1 MITLSSRQIKKMSP
15 DPGTYFRGLQYHRR
29 GAVESLRFDEHENC
43 FEALVEG
50 TEQYRI
56 RVRFDGAHS
65 ITASCNCYAFA
76 HYDGFCKHIIAVLLA
91 ISGGLPQSLFKT
103 AAEKQ
108 VEQLLDRYAEKMGG
122 AEKRAEVRLDLLIRF
137 ADARYYGGSPQYSA
151 AFKIGTSRKY
161 VVKSVDK
168 LISAIARQRPLHFGK
183 QFTYNPAAHFFSPDS
198 RQVIDFL
205 TRIYEVETENSSPGL
220 LKGREVALSEELF
233 RRLLLET
240 KGFPFTLEV
249 DRRSIGE
256 VIVTETELPLQ
267 FSLKESPEG
276 LLLKLEEAGRIKP
289 LTKQGDLVLFEDKIY
304 HLSATSQ
311 KDLLPLLRATQ
322 QEEGGNLQIKA
333 KQQQRFFS
341 GLYPHI
347 EKRAALTVSPSLKE
361 RLYRPSAEARIFL
374 DFEGGEVMAKL
385 EFVYGELVV
394 DPFAPEELSA
404 EDESGELILIRDAAA
419 EQQVMRFFEEAE
431 FTVRGRLMHLH
442 RDEDIWNFVSEVVP
456 ALQQHAAV
464 YYSDRFKQ
472 AGRKAPR
479 FTGRVG
485 IDWDLDLL
493 ELDLELEGIDPD
505 ELAEIWQSLQVKRK
519 YHRLRDGSLLSLE
532 GEGIEQFTSL
542 AGALELQPA
551 ELQKEKIRLPKF
563 QALHLNQLLRDF
575 GIDAVRESTELSALI
590 RKIRDPAGSDFQLPA
605 DLKGLLRDYQKTGFM
620 WLKSLAVY
628 GFGGI
633 LADDMGLGKTVQAIA
648 FILSEHQETDPRSE
662 PALIVAPASLIYNW
676 EAEIEKFAPSLKT
689 VVVAGTKPERRKLL
703 SQLHLADVVITS
715 YPLLRRDSA
724 AYAALT
730 FSSCFLDEAQYI
742 KNPKSQTAQCVRRL
756 NSGKRFALTG
766 TPIENSLTEL
776 WSIFQFIMPGYL
788 QSEKKFTEKYGAGVA
803 ANPGERRRATAALAA
818 KVRPFILRRLKEEVL
833 AELPPKL
840 EHRLLSE
847 LTREQKTIYLAYL
860 ERLREQAKTQLQD
873 GAFNRSRIQILAGLT
888 RLRQICCHPAL
899 FVENYRGKSAKLL
912 QLQELLS
919 EAVGGGHRILLFSQF
934 TGMLQLIKGVLD
946 REGYRYLYL
955 DGAVKTGNR
964 LQMVDSFN
972 RGDAEI
978 FLISLKA
985 GGTGL
990 NLTGADVVIQYDLW
1004 WNPAVE
1010 EQAAGRAHRIGQ
1022 KKVVQV
1028 IRLLAKD
1035 TIEEK
1040 IFELQQKKKELID
1053 RVIQP
1058 GETFLSTMSEADIRE
1073 ILEI

>member
-1 MITLSSRQIKKMSP
+1 MITLSTRQIRKMSP
-15 DPGTYFRGLQYHRR
+15 DPGTYFRGLQYYRQ
-29 GAVESLRFDEHENC
+29 GAIERLFFENTENC
-43 FEALVEG
+43 FEALVKG
-50 TEQYRI
+50 MEQYRI
-56 RVRFDGAHS
+56 KVRFEGAHS
-65 ITASCNCYAFA
+65 ITASCNCYAFT
-76 HYDGFCKHIIAVLLA
+76 HHDGFCKHIIAVLLA
-91 ISGGLPQSLFKT
+91 ISEGNPQSYFRT
-103 AAEKQ
+103 AAERQ
-108 VEQLLDRYAEKMGG
+108 VEQLLDRYSENIIGG
-122 AEKRAEVRLDLLIRF
+122 EKRAEIRLDLLIRF
-137 ADARYYGGSPQYSA
+137 ESTRYFSDSPQYA
-151 AFKIGTSRKY
+151 ASFKLGTSRKY
-161 VVKSVDK
+161 VVKNIDK
-168 LISAIARQRPLHFGK
+168 LISAIVRQKPLYFGK
-183 QFTYNPAAHFFSPDS
+183 QFTYNPETHFFSPGS
-198 RQVIDFL
+198 RRVIDFF
-205 TRIYEVETENSSPGL
+205 TRVYEVEMENHYSNL
-220 LKGREVALSEELF
+220 LKGREMELSEELF

-240 KGFPFTLEV
+240 RGFPFTLEMNHRTV
-249 DRRSIGE
+249 SG
-256 VIVTETELPLQ
+256 VIVTESELPLQ

-276 LLLKLEEAGRIKP
+276 LLLNLKDADRVKP
-289 LTKQGDLVLFEDKIY
+289 LTKQCDLVLFEDKIHY
-304 HLSATSQ
+304 LPATAQ
-311 KDLLPLLRATQ
+311 KDLLPLLQARQ
-322 QEEGGNLQIKA
+322 QRDGGDLQIRE

-341 GLYPHI
+341 GLYPLL
-347 EKRAALTVSPSLKE
+347 EQTTALTVSPSLGK
-361 RLYRPSAEARIFL
+361 RLCRPSPEARVFL
-374 DFEGGEVMAKL
+374 DFDSGEVIAKL
-385 EFVYGELVV
+385 EFVYGEITV
-394 DPFAPEELSA
+394 DPFAPEGYLAEQESA
-404 EDESGELILIRDAAA
+404 DIILIRDAAA

-431 FTVRGRLMHLH
+431 FTVRGRLMRLH
-442 RDEDIWNFVSEVVP
+442 KDEDIWHFVSEIVP
-456 ALQQHAAV
+456 ALQQYAAI

-493 ELDLELEGIDPD
+493 ELELELEGIGPE

-532 GEGIEQFTSL
+532 GEGIEQFTRL
-542 AGALELQPA
+542 AGALELQPG
-551 ELQKEKIRLPKF
+551 EFKEEKIRLPKF
-563 QALHLNQLLRDF
+563 QALHLNHLLHDF
-575 GIDAVRESTELSALI
+575 EIGTVEESAELSALI
-590 RKIRDPAGSDFQLPA
+590 RRIRNPGEADYQLP
-605 DLKGLLRDYQKTGFM
+605 LELNGVLRDYQKTGFK
-620 WLKSLAVY
+620 WLKSLASY

-648 FILSEHQETDPRSE
+648 FILSERQESDPGLP

-676 EAEIEKFAPSLKT
+676 EAEIKRFAPTLNT
-689 VVVAGTKPERRKLL
+689 TVVAGTKRERRKLF
-703 SQLHLADVVITS
+703 SQINHADVVITS
-715 YPLLRRDSA
+715 YPLLRRDNTD
-724 AYAALT
+724 YAALS
-730 FSSCFLDEAQYI
+730 FSACLLDEAQYI

-788 QSEKKFTEKYGAGVA
+788 QSEKIFTEKYGAGA
-803 ANPGERRRATAALAA
+803 AADPQEQRETMAALAA

-860 ERLREQAKTQLQD
+860 ERLRDQAKTQLQD
-873 GAFNRSRIQILAGLT
+873 ESFNRSRIQILAGLT

-899 FVENYRGKSAKLL
+899 FIENYRGKSAKLQ
-912 QLQELLS
+912 QLQELLH
-919 EAVGGGHRILLFSQF
+919 EAVGSGHRILLFSQF
-934 TGMLQLIKGVLD
+934 TGMLQLIKGILD

-955 DGAVKTGNR
+955 DGSVKTGDR

-972 RGDAEI
+972 RGGAEI

-990 NLTGADVVIQYDLW
+990 NLTGADIVIQYDLW